1 MNWDCFLAGFA
12 TCYVMVWFWSKQLV
26 WFWSKQFE
34 DKSIKQMFPKKEYE
48 QAIEDSIEAKL
59 KEKNT

>member
-12 TCYVMVWFWSKQLV
+12 TCYVMVWFWSKH
-26 WFWSKQFE
+26 FE
-34 DKSIKQMFPKKEYE
+34 DESIKQMFPKKEYE

-59 KEKNT
+59 KEKNNA